1 MSADSKLRKNKY
13 VRIGFH
19 IRRQFDDPYYQGFAA
34 QLAYFFFM
42 SSVPTI
48 IVISQLLGVFDV
60 SLDFLNS
67 WIDRY
72 VDSEVKS
79 TLYVL
84 FDSSS
89 VVLTNI
95 LLIVLSLWAASSLQF
110 GLARISNYTLTNG
123 NYKFNFFRERIMA
136 IPTAIFSLFAISFAI
151 IIFIQ
156 GGNILNDFVET
167 VFHMNVITDFLLLLR
182 WPVAM
187 GLYLVMVILNYYL
200 LPRIRVPIKSIVP
213 GAIVASLGMLLVT
226 VVYSFYANNIS
237 NYNIIYGSLANIVI
251 LMFWFYFISWVLII
265 GVMFN
270 KAWDEIL
277 KKERLTPEKLREYL
291 TRQEGSD
298 RDSNGNHIIDIKK
311 IEKDLE
317 KFKYNLKNEAGGN
330 DDTSDGK

>member
-1 MSADSKLRKNKY
+1 MSVEKKFRNNKY

-19 IRRQFDDPYYQGFAA
+19 IWKQFDDPYYQGFAA

-67 WIDRY
+67 WIDSY

-79 TLYVL
+79 TLTVL

-110 GLARISNYTLTNG
+110 GLARISNYTLTSG
-123 NYKFNFFRERIMA
+123 TYKFNFFRERIMA

-156 GGNILNDFVET
+156 GGNILNDFVDT
-167 VFHMNVITDFLLLLR
+167 VFHMNVITNFLLLLR
-182 WPVAM
+182 WPLAM

-213 GAIVASLGMLLVT
+213 GAIVASLGMLIVT

-270 KAWDEIL
+270 KAWDKIME
-277 KKERLTPEKLREYL
+277 KHRLTPEKLKEYL
-291 TRQEGSD
+291 KRQEGSEK
-298 RDSNGNHIIDIKK
+298 DSNGNHIIDINKM
-311 IEKDLE
+311 EKDLE
-317 KFKYNLKNEAGGN
+317 YINRNKNKTGDN
-330 DDTSDGK
+330 YDSNNGK

>member
-1 MSADSKLRKNKY
+1 MKEDSKFFKNKY
-13 VRIGFH
+13 VRIGFN
-19 IRRQFDDPYYQGFAA
+19 IWGQFDDPYYQGFAA

-60 SLDFLNS
+60 SLDFLNN
-67 WIDRY
+67 WIDKY
-72 VDSEVKS
+72 VDSAVKN
-79 TLYVL
+79 TLTVL
-84 FDSSS
+84 FNSGS

-110 GLARISNYTLTNG
+110 GLARISNYTLTSG
-123 NYKFNFFRERIMA
+123 TYKFNFFRERIMA

-156 GGNILNDFVET
+156 GGNLLNEFVDT
-167 VFHMNVITDFLLLLR
+167 VFHMHVITNLLMLLR

-213 GAIVASLGMLLVT
+213 GAIVASMGMLLVT

-237 NYNIIYGSLANIVI
+237 NYNIIYGSLANIVV

-270 KAWDEIL
+270 KAWDEIME
-277 KKERLTPEKLREYL
+277 KGRLTPEKLKGYIIN
-291 TRQEGSD
+291 QEGSN
-298 RDSNGNHIIDIKK
+298 RDSNGNHIIDAGRKDKEHEYINNKK
-311 IEKDLE
+311 D
-317 KFKYNLKNEAGGN
+317 
-330 DDTSDGK
+330 